1 MLPFGLMTDVSA
13 GALGVGAGAGAAGFG
28 AAGPFPA
35 LPGDASAFAAA
46 LGALGGSAQGGVLP
60 DGASVPGLNPKLQKT
75 SADAAQ
81 GVPTGLEALL
91 QVVPVAQPPVANGLD
106 LGGEGAAVDVDGA
119 GSASASAD
127 VGGKAGAAN
136 GAAGAGAQASGGF
149 VPQVP
154 PVVAG
159 EGAPQAPADPAPAGK
174 GSAEPAGPA
183 AAPVADL
190 SGAVSGPEVAP
201 ADGAAS
207 VSGDAGQQAGNA
219 TAEEAVAEPA
229 LQKGVSANAQPS
241 ANAVP
246 AGKEAAVAAVE
257 ATSAK
262 EAGQQAADPQRKRR
276 WQSELPEDI
285 RSTRL
290 QQSLAADAAQAQ
302 QADGNPNSDA
312 AGVDGAKKTA
322 TAAGELP
329 VVPVAGKDKPSSA
342 STQSANSPAQVS
354 AAPGAVPASGPA
366 EGGEVDPDAGD
377 PKPAAAGPDTLE
389 SRKPASISAVA
400 DGGQASAKPA
410 VEALDKQIAKKA
422 ADQAVSDQ
430 APADEAALDDPNAVD
445 PGEPVPAANKTAKGT
460 SAADTADGKAVATSG
475 DAASR
480 AAERT
485 ALAAAANSGLA
496 SQPVDADADVDPD
509 GQLTLSLSLRADGS
523 NGPITT
529 GRADM
534 QQVPTQS
541 QASHVATQVASGI
554 VRHLQNGQ
562 TQFQMRLDPPELG
575 RVDVD
580 LKVAHDGRVHAHL
593 IVDRPETLD
602 LFMRDQRGLERA
614 LQNAGLDT
622 NADNLSFSLNDN
634 GSQQSGFF
642 RDDGEQTYSGD
653 TADPAADD
661 MPEIND
667 SQTIQMAV
675 RAQQGGLDIR
685 I

>member
-1 MLPFGLMTDVSA
+1 MTDVSA
-13 GALGVGAGAGAAGFG
+13 GALGVGAGAGAAGLG

-46 LGALGGSAQGGVLP
+46 LGALGGSAQGSVLP
-60 DGASVPGLNPKLQKT
+60 DGVSVPGLDPKAQKA
-75 SADAAQ
+75 SADGTQ
-81 GVPTGLEALL
+81 VVPTGLEALL
-91 QVVPVAQPPVANGLD
+91 QIVPAAQSPVANGLD
-106 LGGEGAAVDVDGA
+106 LGGEGAVVDVDGA

-127 VGGKAGAAN
+127 AGGKAAATN
-136 GAAGAGAQASGGF
+136 GATGAGTQASGGF

-154 PVVAG
+154 PVAAG
-159 EGAPQAPADPAPAGK
+159 DGAPQSPADPALAGK
-174 GSAEPAGPA
+174 GPAEPAGQA

-190 SGAVSGPEVAP
+190 SGAVSASDVAP

-219 TAEEAVAEPA
+219 TAEEAVADAA
-229 LQKGVSANAQPS
+229 LQKGASPDAQPS
-241 ANAVP
+241 ANTAP
-246 AGKEAAVAAVE
+246 AGKEAVVAAVE
-257 ATSAK
+257 TASAK
-262 EAGQQAADPQRKRR
+262 EPGQQAADPQRKRR
-276 WQSELPEDI
+276 WQSELPEDT

-290 QQSLAADAAQAQ
+290 QQSLAADAATKQ

-329 VVPVAGKDKPSSA
+329 VVPVVGKGKPSSA
-342 STQSANSPAQVS
+342 STQSTNSPVQVS
-354 AAPGAVPASGPA
+354 AGAGIVPASSPA
-366 EGGEVDPDAGD
+366 EDGAVDPDAGD
-377 PKPAAAGPDTLE
+377 PKPAAAVPDTLE

-430 APADEAALDDPNAVD
+430 AVADEAALDDPNAVD
-445 PGEPVPAANKTAKGT
+445 PGEPVPAAGKTAKGT

-496 SQPVDADADVDPD
+496 NQAVDADADVDPD
-509 GQLTLSLSLRADGS
+509 GQLALSLNLRADGS

-580 LKVAHDGRVHAHL
+580 LKVAQDGRVHAHL

-634 GSQQSGFF
+634 GSQQSGSSWN
-642 RDDGEQTYSGD
+642 DGEQAYSGD
-653 TADPAADD
+653 AAGPAADD
-661 MPEIND
+661 TPEISD